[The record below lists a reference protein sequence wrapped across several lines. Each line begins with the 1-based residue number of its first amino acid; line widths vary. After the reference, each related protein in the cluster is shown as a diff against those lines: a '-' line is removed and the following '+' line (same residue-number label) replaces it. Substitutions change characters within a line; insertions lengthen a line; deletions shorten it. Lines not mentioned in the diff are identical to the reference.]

1 MAKCSSDSRA
11 GPRRSAKME
20 RSLVMRV
27 HMIWCW
33 CAVCA
38 VCAAGS
44 AWCEDL
50 AGARACVGI
59 ADKAARLACF
69 DAAFAP
75 PTAPAGPAPPL
86 PAARVT
92 SAPPTAAAV
101 PTAPAAAVDR
111 FGDNGQLQPEL
122 SAKASLPKK
131 LDLKVVTAVPLG
143 RGLYRLT
150 LDNGQIWET
159 RQADWA
165 LEFKSGDAVTVS
177 RMILNSYQIS
187 LAGQGRSVGVKRVQ

>member
-1 MAKCSSDSRA
+1 
-11 GPRRSAKME
+11 
-20 RSLVMRV
+20 MRV
-27 HMIWCW
+27 WMMWCL
-33 CAVCA
+33 CA

-69 DAAFAP
+69 DAAFAS
-75 PTAPAGPAPPL
+75 PTALAAPAPVPTATVPPAPPAPPATLAASPAPAAL
-86 PAARVT
+86 PAPAAK
-92 SAPPTAAAV
+92 APAAQA
-101 PTAPAAAVDR
+101 APAAAVDR

-131 LDLKVVTAVPLG
+131 LDLKVVTAAALG
-143 RGLYRLT
+143 QGLYRLT

-165 LEFKSGDAVTVS
+165 LEFKSGDAVTIS